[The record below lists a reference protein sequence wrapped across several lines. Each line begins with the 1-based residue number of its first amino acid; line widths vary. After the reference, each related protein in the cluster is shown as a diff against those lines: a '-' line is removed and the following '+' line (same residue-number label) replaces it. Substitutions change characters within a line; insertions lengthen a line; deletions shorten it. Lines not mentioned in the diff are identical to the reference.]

1 MRKIIFTLLI
11 VVFSVGSLATAFAAT
26 EAELRAQ
33 IEQKNKDLQAV
44 NEQIKAAQLELD
56 KVEYDKRT
64 LSGDIKSLDT
74 TISQLNLKIKSS
86 GVKIDQLNLQLQLL
100 QSKKADTV
108 ASISSQK
115 DAIARLIAE
124 IDQND
129 NENIFHM
136 LLKGNTLADSLL
148 EMQGVQDLQNNLSIN
163 VVSLTKLNEDLTNN
177 IKDTSATE
185 NNLEIE
191 NQSLKDRKSIT
202 NDTKSQ
208 KNVLLTT
215 TKNKESIYQQQLTVL
230 KNQQAVI
237 DDELDKIE
245 ASLRA
250 TFNVN
255 VLPFKRSGVLAYPVT
270 DPVINQNYGSSS
282 FAERAY
288 KTGLHNGM
296 DFKASIGTPV
306 IAAGDGVVYA
316 VGDNGRTQYG
326 KYIMIKHDNSLAT
339 LYAHLSK
346 QVVFAGDT
354 VKVGQIIGYAGRTG
368 YVTGPHLHF
377 GVYWGPS
384 VTLQRFSGAG
394 LVPVGITINPKDYL

>member
-1 MRKIIFTLLI
+1 MII
-11 VVFSVGSLATAFAAT
+11 VFSVGSLSTAYAAT

-33 IEQKNKDLQAV
+33 IEQKNKDLQVV

-56 KVEYDKRT
+56 KVEYDKQT

-100 QSKKADTV
+100 QAKKTDTV

-124 IDQND
+124 IDQTD
-129 NENIFHM
+129 QESIFHM
-136 LLKGNTLADSLL
+136 LLRGNTLADSLL
-148 EMQGVQDLQNNLSIN
+148 EMQSAQDLQSNLFVN
-163 VVSLTKLNEDLTNN
+163 VVSLTKLTEDLTNN

-185 NNLEIE
+185 SNLEIE

-208 KNVLLTT
+208 KNTLLAS
-215 TKNKESIYQQQLTVL
+215 TKNKESIYQQQLTAL
-230 KNQQAVI
+230 RNQQAAI
-237 DDELDKIE
+237 DDEMDRLE
-245 ASLRA
+245 ANLKS

-255 VLPFKRSGVLAYPVT
+255 VLPFKRSGVLAYPVL
-270 DPVINQNYGSSS
+270 DPVITQNYGPSS

-296 DFKASIGTPV
+296 DFKATTGTV
-306 IAAGDGVVYA
+306 IISAGDGVVYA

-326 KYIMIKHDNSLAT
+326 KYIVIKHENNLAT

-346 QVVFAGDT
+346 QVVVVGET

-384 VTLQRFSGAG
+384 LTLQKFAGAG
-394 LVPVGITINPKDYL
+394 LVPIGITINPKDYL